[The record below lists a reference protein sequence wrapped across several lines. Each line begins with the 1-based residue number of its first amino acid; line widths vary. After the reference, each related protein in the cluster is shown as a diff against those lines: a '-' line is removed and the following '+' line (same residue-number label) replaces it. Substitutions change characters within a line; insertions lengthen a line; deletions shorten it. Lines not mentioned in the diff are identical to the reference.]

1 MNRSW
6 FYVYVFLVYD
16 MLSFGYFPLFL
27 IWFINYCLCWR
38 SRLKMANSQKLFF
51 FFFSLSRE
59 YIFMNLS
66 WIDVYVFTFF
76 HIVFCYLLH
85 SPYLCWQSRLKM
97 KNFQKNN
104 GKWKKVY
111 VSMTMQFLN
120 FLQSVMIWF
129 NIFSSCW
136 SWSTNMKWIY
146 HCNYLILIILQS
158 IAMTNMKQLFITTNI
173 SLQ

>member
-1 MNRSW
+1 MICCL
-6 FYVYVFLVYD
+6 LVISPFSLYD
-16 MLSFGYFPLFL
+16 LLTIVCVGEVDWKWQIP
-27 IWFINYCLCWR
+27 R
-38 SRLKMANSQKLFF
+38 NSFF

-85 SPYLCWQSRLKM
+85 SPCLCWRSRLKM

-104 GKWKKVY
+104 GKWKEVY
-111 VSMTMQFLN
+111 VSMTLQFLD
-120 FLQSVMIWF
+120 FPQSVMIWF

-136 SWSTNMKWIY
+136 SWSTNIKQIY
-146 HCNYLILIILQS
+146 HCN
-158 IAMTNMKQLFITTNI
+158 KLFIATTHI
-173 SLQ
+173 SLHESCH